1 MKSNA
6 ANDLLIIMRLIFLLL
21 INQRC
26 PEALG
31 LPMRGADPD
40 TAVGEGCGLEL
51 SLIPVWTTPS
61 WLLSPIRL

>member
-6 ANDLLIIMRLIFLLL
+6 ANDLLIIVKLIFLPL

-26 PEALG
+26 PGALG

-40 TAVGEGCGLEL
+40 TALGRGVGW
-51 SLIPVWTTPS
+51 SVS
-61 WLLSPIRL
+61 